1 MIDGEIGG
9 GKEVASNFESK
20 TRQILHEGN
29 AKPLVREVRE
39 VVDGI
44 PDSAG
49 EILSA
54 KGLVIGLGHEVDQSE
69 QRRSETRRMNRQLL
83 ETRSEYR
90 DVLKDIMKL
99 KRFG

>member
-1 MIDGEIGG
+1 LIDGEIGD

-29 AKPLVREVRE
+29 AKPLVRDVRE

-49 EILSA
+49 KILSA
-54 KGLVIGLGHEVDQSE
+54 
-69 QRRSETRRMNRQLL
+69 
-83 ETRSEYR
+83 
-90 DVLKDIMKL
+90 
-99 KRFG
+99 